1 MLSQFVIDNVE
12 NYKYGKH
19 IIREKGEFIQRTF
32 EVSPAVVC
40 VSVNTVEEIVK
51 YLLERWEV
59 PVEYSRIKQYILE
72 VSTKGIDFKTIKG
85 SEYSAQDY
93 RKVKQAFDHYS
104 YERTSFAV
112 TRRQYSYSFGPK
124 LCMHSIQFFED
135 YKHAILEF
143 RSCDYIKKF
152 PFDLLLISSM
162 CEAYKLDIEKLYCF
176 IGSLHYYDADTWK
189 LN

>member
-19 IIREKGEFIQRTF
+19 IIREKGTFIQRTF

-40 VSVNTVEEIVK
+40 VSVKTIEEIVK

-72 VSTKGIDFKTIKG
+72 VSTKGIDFKTIRG
-85 SEYSAQDY
+85 SEYSALDY

-104 YERTSFAV
+104 YERTSFTV

-162 CEAYKLDIEKLYCF
+162 CEAYKLDVEKIYCF

>member
-1 MLSQFVIDNVE
+1 MLNQFAIDCVE
-12 NYKYGKH
+12 SYRHGKQL
-19 IIREKGEFIQRTF
+19 IRRRGEFVQRTF
-32 EVSPAVVC
+32 EISPALVC
-40 VSVNTVEEIVK
+40 VSIDSIDKIVK
-51 YLLERWEV
+51 YLLERWEI
-59 PVEYSRIKQYILE
+59 PVEYSLIKQYILE
-72 VSTKGIDFKTIKG
+72 VSMKGIDFKTIKG
-85 SEYSAQDY
+85 SEYSALDY

-162 CEAYKLDIEKLYCF
+162 CEKYKFDIEEIYCF
-176 IGSLHYYDADTWK
+176 FGSLHYYEEDTWK